1 MVVNALLWL
10 KQNNK
15 YYRKIKIGNDALKLL
30 PEDGQ
35 LTNLTTVMMKMR
47 IDVDDQST
55 AKGQEENT
63 STSVVPILDSKL
75 TENDISEIL
84 WRKGSQPCHG
94 LQSARFQLMNLEL
107 RVHFLCISNIVSH
120 R

>member
-35 LTNLTTVMMKMR
+35 LTNLTTEMR
-47 IDVDDQST
+47 IGVDDQST

-75 TENDISEIL
+75 TYQKFCGGKAVNHVMAYSQQ
-84 WRKGSQPCHG
+84 GS
-94 LQSARFQLMNLEL
+94 N
-107 RVHFLCISNIVSH
+107 
-120 R
+120 